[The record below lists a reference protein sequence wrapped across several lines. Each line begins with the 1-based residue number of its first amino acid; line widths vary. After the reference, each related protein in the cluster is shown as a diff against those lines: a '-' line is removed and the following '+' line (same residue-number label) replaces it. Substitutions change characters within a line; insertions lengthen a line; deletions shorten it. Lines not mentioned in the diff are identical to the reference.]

1 MDLRISVI
9 VNSLATRWN
18 FRWQHVML
26 FGLRMPLMCS
36 TTTDVLRK
44 CHWNIV
50 LVTLSPF
57 TTYYV
62 SLLSNVGPWTQWHLR
77 HVGCIIFLR
86 KHIDKKNRKACTF
99 LLFDQIASLFSS
111 MWGAMDTMTLPGTP
125 PVTRWC
131 ITGIGK
137 RVLFFIEC
145 PICVSYLFSSEIHK
159 KVEEHVLFDQ
169 MFYRWSFLF
178 FFRNT
183 WCVVC

>member
-18 FRWQHVML
+18 FRWQHLML

-50 LVTLSPF
+50 LVTLSPLPL
-57 TTYYV
+57 TTF
-62 SLLSNVGPWTQWHLR
+62 LSSAMWVRGHNDTSQ

-86 KHIDKKNRKACTF
+86 KHIDKKIEKHFTCWSNCEFILLNVGSYGHNDTSRHATCYTLMYNRQACTF
-99 LLFDQIASLFSS
+99 FYW
-111 MWGAMDTMTLPGTP
+111 M
-125 PVTRWC
+125 
-131 ITGIGK
+131 
-137 RVLFFIEC
+137 
-145 PICVSYLFSSEIHK
+145 SYLCDLS
-159 KVEEHVLFDQ
+159 
-169 MFYRWSFLF
+169 F

-183 WCVVC
+183 LIKK